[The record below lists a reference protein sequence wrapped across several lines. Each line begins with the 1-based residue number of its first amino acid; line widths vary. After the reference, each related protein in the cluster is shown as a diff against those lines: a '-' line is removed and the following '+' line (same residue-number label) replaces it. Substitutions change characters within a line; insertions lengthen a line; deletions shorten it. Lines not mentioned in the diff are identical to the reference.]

1 MLSVQSGHHLIH
13 LPTPGIH
20 LQPERGDHVSHS
32 LHRAIDVVIGISPRH
47 NIHLAIQLG
56 VGLLAQLHDVGA
68 KLVAPLVCLLQ
79 RGRHILHPRIVRLQ
93 RLLHVPHVQPHGR
106 DLRSHSGLHSLPAR
120 NDRMCGINPSSHLI
134 QIHIHSVH
142 SSSEI
147 LHITLAGQHDTL
159 HVCGV
164 ALGAGE
170 HVLQLA
176 DVVLE
181 GVDVRGD
188 LLGGRAGGA
197 GGAGQGG
204 HGRSLLVQIAA
215 QLLHLLSHLCL
226 KIRESGSHFLH
237 QLPISCF
244 TAGAKLADTAGLLLP
259 IGQHSCFKLLEPVSQ
274 LGTLGLRHRLD
285 GVLELL

>member
-1 MLSVQSGHHLIH
+1 MG
-13 LPTPGIH
+13 
-20 LQPERGDHVSHS
+20 
-32 LHRAIDVVIGISPRH
+32 
-47 NIHLAIQLG
+47 
-56 VGLLAQLHDVGA
+56 
-68 KLVAPLVCLLQ
+68 
-79 RGRHILHPRIVRLQ
+79 LQ
-93 RLLHVPHVQPHGR
+93 RLLHVPHIQPHCGN
-106 DLRSHSGLHSLPAR
+106 LRRHRRLHPLPAR
-120 NDRMCGINPSSHLI
+120 NDRVGRIHPGPHLI
-134 QIHIHSVH
+134 QVHVNRVH
-142 SSSEI
+142 SSGEI
-147 LHITLAGQHDTL
+147 LHIPLAGQDDAL
-159 HVCGV
+159 HVGGV
-164 ALGAGE
+164 ALGPGE
-170 HVLQLA
+170 HVLHLPE
-176 DVVLE
+176 VVLE
-181 GVDVRGD
+181 GVDVVGQV
-188 LLGGRAGGA
+188 LGGGAGGA